1 MAKLVARQHGVVAL
15 HQLVALGVT
24 DDVLRR
30 WLERGR
36 LYRVQPL
43 VFSLTPQVMPRG
55 RMLAAA
61 LTYGAEAVLS
71 HRAAA
76 AVWDLGPWLTGVI
89 DVTVPVRRKGRP
101 GVRVHRAEV
110 ERVLKD
116 GFPVTTVTRTLI
128 DLASVLPLGRL
139 RDAFERTERLRLLDV
154 KSVSEQMHGR
164 RGARKI
170 RAILAEWSEPEP
182 TKTELEQAW
191 RNLCRDHGLPLP
203 SQNVVLLGY
212 EVDAFWEPNL
222 VVELDSWEWH
232 SGRDQ
237 IGMSHRGRSRPISC
251 SSGSSSAIC
260 AFSLNSRSESRF
272 CFPVGTNG

>member
-1 MAKLVARQHGVVAL
+1 VAKLVARQHGVVAL